1 MFMRRTTLFIAL
13 TVVSLISLVSTVIIG
28 YFALTTSSASSS
40 NWMDQMWGGMGGMM
54 GGYRETSTPVQNS
67 FAAYFGVALVAFIV
81 LAVIGFGGLVYFVV
95 FPEIRSSNEQG
106 LTITEKNAG
115 SDTPYAS
122 VLKTLNED
130 ERKVLQVLSSHEG
143 KYLQKYIR
151 NEANLSRLKVHRIL
165 ARLSERGVVSLEKTG
180 NTNSVLLADWLR

>member
-1 MFMRRTTLFIAL
+1 MRRTTLFIAL

-28 YFALTTSSASSS
+28 YFALTATSANSS

-54 GGYRETSTPVQNS
+54 GGYRETSAPVQNS
-67 FAAYFGVALVAFIV
+67 FVAYFGVALVAFIV
-81 LAVIGFGGLVYFVV
+81 LAVVGFGGLVYFVA
-95 FPEIRSSNEQG
+95 FPEIKNSNEQG
-106 LTITEKNAG
+106 LTITETNA
-115 SDTPYAS
+115 DLNTPYTS
-122 VLKTLNED
+122 VLKTLNND

-151 NEANLSRLKVHRIL
+151 KEANLSRLKVHRIL
-165 ARLSERGVVSLEKTG
+165 SRLSERGVVSLEKTG